1 MAGNFSKWGFHEKED
16 GALRVVLFISRNKD
30 NKDIEDFKERRE
42 TFVTHRSYDDETL
55 KRKFEAFVAGGQDGE
70 VCRMY
75 MSVNA
80 RNEKKVRKAL
90 LHELI
95 DKEDF
100 SLSNIEALVAS
111 IAARKENALEKK
123 WMFDFDYDDIGY
135 LEEFCNAI
143 HGIDA
148 EVKTESHKTPHGYAV
163 ITNRGFDTRE
173 LAKKWSDATLK
184 RDDLL
189 CVAWQTKT
197 E

>member
-1 MAGNFSKWGFHEKED
+1 MAGNFSKWGFHEKEE
-16 GALRVVLFISRNKD
+16 GTLRVVLFISRNKD
-30 NKDIEDFKERRE
+30 NKGVESFKERRE
-42 TFVTHRSYDDETL
+42 CFVTHRDFYDDVIE
-55 KRKFEAFVAGGQDGE
+55 RKFDAFAAGGQNGE
-70 VCRMY
+70 QSRMY
-75 MSVNA
+75 ISVNA
-80 RNEKKVRKAL
+80 RDEKKVRKAL

-123 WMFDFDYDDIGY
+123 WMFDFDYDDVDK
-135 LEEFCNAI
+135 LNEFIKDVHAI
-143 HGIDA
+143 DKA
-148 EVKTESHKTPHGYAV
+148 VCTQAHKTPHGYAV
-163 ITNRGFDTRE
+163 VTSRGFDTRE
-173 LAKKWSDATLK
+173 LAKKWPDVTLK